1 MSHKLMQIEDS
12 EEIEKVTRNTLHP
25 SRSPRSCSIASIL
38 LLSVQTTDYMSL
50 PSSYSDI

>member
-25 SRSPRSCSIASIL
+25 QGEIMFYRVYLIA
-38 LLSVQTTDYMSL
+38 LSANDGLYVA
-50 PSSYSDI
+50 P